1 MSKKRYYVTNQLRF
15 RHVKNVGLVC
25 PEESLVDSTY
35 KPKHLGELVKL
46 METDGYSP
54 KRISRINLENGLP
67 GPVKCAADFA
77 EQMRMVESAKADLKL
92 RIEKI
97 EESER
102 ILRESQQ
109 QKPE

>member
-1 MSKKRYYVTNQLRF
+1 MAKNRYYVSNQHRF
-15 RHVKNVGLVC
+15 RRNAAVGLIC

-46 METDGYSP
+46 MESDGYCP
-54 KRISRINLENGLP
+54 KKISRLNLENGLP
-67 GPVKCAADFA
+67 GPVRCAVDFA
-77 EQMRMVESAKADLKL
+77 EQMRLIESAKADLRL

-109 QKPE
+109 QIPE

>member
-15 RHVKNVGLVC
+15 RRNSNVALVC

-35 KPKHLGELVKL
+35 QPKHLGELVKL
-46 METDGYSP
+46 METEGYSP
-54 KRISRINLENGLP
+54 KKISRINLENGLP
-67 GPVKCAADFA
+67 GPVRCSADFA
-77 EQMRMVESAKADLKL
+77 EQMRMVESAKADLKF

-102 ILRESQQ
+102 ILKQSQQ